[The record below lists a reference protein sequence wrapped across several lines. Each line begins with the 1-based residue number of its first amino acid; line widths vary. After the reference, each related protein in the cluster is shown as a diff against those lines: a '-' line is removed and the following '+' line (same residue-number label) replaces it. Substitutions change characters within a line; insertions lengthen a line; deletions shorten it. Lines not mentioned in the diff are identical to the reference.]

1 MTTAKTVIK
10 SLQATYANN
19 EEILI
24 AWWDKNWFEEMLDR
38 KITDDEWSEVLNS
51 CEKVIE
57 YTDLGD
63 QLMMEAERALEE
75 LTKENA
81 EHSTKG

>member
-38 KITDDEWSEVLNS
+38 KITDDEWSEVLS
-51 CEKVIE
+51 ACEKVIE

-75 LTKENA
+75 FAKENA